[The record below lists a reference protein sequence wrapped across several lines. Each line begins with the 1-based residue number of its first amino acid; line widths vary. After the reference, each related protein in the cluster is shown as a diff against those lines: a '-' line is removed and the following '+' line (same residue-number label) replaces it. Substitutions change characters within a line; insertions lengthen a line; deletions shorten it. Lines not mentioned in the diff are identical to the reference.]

1 MESVLRLC
9 LSSFLL
15 IFCLSDASEVVMED
29 VVPVSANVM
38 SNVGYRI
45 DGRVE
50 ILTSLDKDWMPYVR
64 VLIDGGDYLSYLRP
78 DGTFSIGGIPSGSY
92 VVEIT
97 HPGYLFEPARVDINS
112 KGKIRARR
120 VNNLQPA
127 SVKTIA
133 YPLEFR
139 ERGRATYFQMREQWR
154 ITDFLFNPMVLTMI
168 LPLLIIM
175 VLPKMM
181 NAADPDTQR
190 EVQSQMNALN
200 AKQSLPDLSEFFTS
214 LFSDGKKPTKSKSS
228 SKKR

>member
-1 MESVLRLC
+1 
-9 LSSFLL
+9 
-15 IFCLSDASEVVMED
+15 
-29 VVPVSANVM
+29 
-38 SNVGYRI
+38 
-45 DGRVE
+45 
-50 ILTSLDKDWMPYVR
+50 
-64 VLIDGGDYLSYLRP
+64 
-78 DGTFSIGGIPSGSY
+78 
-92 VVEIT
+92 
-97 HPGYLFEPARVDINS
+97 
-112 KGKIRARR
+112 
-120 VNNLQPA
+120 
-127 SVKTIA
+127 
-133 YPLEFR
+133 
-139 ERGRATYFQMREQWR
+139 MREQWR